1 MDTREKI
8 GRRFKELEGE
18 LDDVIKT
25 IEKHRRVSAYGVQG
39 YLSEKRTRT
48 IESET
53 IDTNK
58 WYSWCTSA
66 MHLLKLA
73 FGQSAIYFAQF
84 EKVFNSGSGYSKK
97 TEALGGIFSAA
108 KADYAGGFAVG
119 MEASIAGEI
128 FADFVALAKE
138 ALGQKQKDVAAVLAC
153 AALEDALKRIGAA
166 NGLEV
171 SEKEM
176 SDVIN
181 ALIGARVVE
190 GGAAKILRSMTKT
203 RNHALH
209 AEWDKISEAEIGGV
223 IGLVE
228 QLILIHLSPSK

>member
-1 MDTREKI
+1 
-8 GRRFKELEGE
+8 
-18 LDDVIKT
+18 
-25 IEKHRRVSAYGVQG
+25 
-39 YLSEKRTRT
+39 
-48 IESET
+48 
-53 IDTNK
+53 
-58 WYSWCTSA
+58 

-153 AALEDALKRIGAA
+153 DQDGLKVPSTGKEIRRAGD
-166 NGLEV
+166 LLLV
-171 SEKEM
+171 S
-176 SDVIN
+176 
-181 ALIGARVVE
+181 G
-190 GGAAKILRSMTKT
+190 
-203 RNHALH
+203 
-209 AEWDKISEAEIGGV
+209 
-223 IGLVE
+223 
-228 QLILIHLSPSK
+228 